1 MTDAGSSVPC
11 RRGLCG
17 GCQRDP
23 RGAGSCRQ
31 DGGLGV
37 PRWCPAPR
45 SAGRRYRLPRQKINA
60 SPPCLFPTRPSHHL
74 CGRWGGVRGGG
85 TRWCGDAG
93 ARHLLLV
100 PAEGEEDG
108 GSSLI
113 PLIPFLCL
121 PVGGPAPSKR
131 GNGFLKTT
139 AICESNQA
147 ESLKLL
153 EIPFFLSF
161 FFF

>member
-1 MTDAGSSVPC
+1 MPPLPACFP
-11 RRGLCG
+11 
-17 GCQRDP
+17 
-23 RGAGSCRQ
+23 
-31 DGGLGV
+31 
-37 PRWCPAPR
+37 PAPR
-45 SAGRRYRLPRQKINA
+45 TTSVAAGEGA
-60 SPPCLFPTRPSHHL
+60 
-74 CGRWGGVRGGG
+74 RGGG

-93 ARHLLLV
+93 ARHLLLA